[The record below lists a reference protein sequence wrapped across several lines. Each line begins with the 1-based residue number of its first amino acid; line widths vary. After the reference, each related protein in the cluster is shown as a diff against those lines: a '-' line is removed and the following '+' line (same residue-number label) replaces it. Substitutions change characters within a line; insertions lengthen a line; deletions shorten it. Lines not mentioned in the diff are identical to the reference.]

1 LTEEKHNMIQ
11 TNMTKITLLAA
22 LIALGTACSTDKKN
36 EHDHAGHEHAATSD
50 TKPSRGPVGDL
61 EDEVMAVH
69 DSAMNDMSSVMR
81 LRKAVDQKL
90 TSATGTDKE
99 KGTDIRN
106 RLQQAD
112 DQMMDW
118 MHGYNGDTLGKLD
131 QAKALDY
138 LKAEQQKVLRV
149 QDLMKKSIT
158 DAKVYVE

>member
-1 LTEEKHNMIQ
+1 MIQ
-11 TNMTKITLLAA
+11 TNTTKISLLAA
-22 LIALGTACSTDKKN
+22 LIALGAACSADKKAD
-36 EHDHAGHEHAATSD
+36 HDHAGHDHS
-50 TKPSRGPVGDL
+50 TKSETSRGPVGDL

-69 DSAMNDMSSVMR
+69 DSAMNDMSDVMR

-90 TSATGTDKE
+90 TSATGSDKD

-112 DQMMDW
+112 KQMMDW

-149 QDLMKKSIT
+149 QDLMKKSIA
-158 DAKVYVE
+158 DAKAYVE

>member
-1 LTEEKHNMIQ
+1 
-11 TNMTKITLLAA
+11 
-22 LIALGTACSTDKKN
+22 
-36 EHDHAGHEHAATSD
+36 
-50 TKPSRGPVGDL
+50 
-61 EDEVMAVH
+61 MAVH
-69 DSAMNDMSSVMR
+69 DSAMNDMSNVMR

-90 TSATGTDKE
+90 TTATGPDKE

-158 DAKVYVE
+158 DAKAYVE

>member
-1 LTEEKHNMIQ
+1 MIQ
-11 TNMTKITLLAA
+11 TNTTKIAILAA
-22 LIALGTACSTDKKN
+22 LIALGTACSTEKKAD
-36 EHDHAGHEHAATSD
+36 HDHAGHEHS
-50 TKPSRGPVGDL
+50 TKSETSRGPVGDL

-69 DSAMNDMSSVMR
+69 DNAMNDMSNVLR

-90 TSATGTDKE
+90 TTTTGADKE

-118 MHGYNGDTLGKLD
+118 MHGYNGDTLAKLD
-131 QAKALDY
+131 QDKALDY

-149 QDLMKKSIT
+149 QDLMKKSIA
-158 DAKVYVE
+158 DAKAYVE

>member
-1 LTEEKHNMIQ
+1 MIQ
-11 TNMTKITLLAA
+11 TNTTKIVLLAA
-22 LIALGTACSTDKKN
+22 LIVLGAACSADKKAD
-36 EHDHAGHEHAATSD
+36 HDHAGHDHS
-50 TKPSRGPVGDL
+50 TKSETSRGPVGDL

-69 DSAMNDMSSVMR
+69 DSAMNDMSDVMR

-90 TSATGTDKE
+90 TSATGSDKD

-112 DQMMDW
+112 KQMMDW

-149 QDLMKKSIT
+149 QDLMKKSIA
-158 DAKVYVE
+158 DAKAYVE